1 MPLPTFGIQ
10 TPALPNVP
18 SFTPSMV
25 PNVPNI
31 GAGVSQVQAGISSGI
46 SATVDKLTNAGGAAI
61 QELQEQYDAIVT
73 KNRNEEI
80 QAYPRGEADRN
91 LVRSNQENSIT
102 ATGTI
107 DFIIGMPPA
116 NLLAQTNE
124 AIANSMPIVRIEPG
138 ELEFLKGLSLVQRK
152 STWDKYTKLLQ
163 KHGFRLNQGK
173 GSFLE
178 MAYIADNF
186 PTDSFTNTYGENFI
200 QGITE
205 VAGDVGSSLA
215 QMAGVRNAHELG
227 KHAMDMAVK
236 LQGGGSL
243 SKMAGGFL
251 EKGINLAGDLGG
263 ALDDFIGGGAG
274 LVAEMAMGARMD
286 FPMLWKNSA
295 FEPSY
300 TMTIRLYN
308 PNPSSES
315 ATNKYIIGPIAA
327 IMLLGLPQVSSKNE
341 VLYSWP
347 FLHRISSPGI
357 FDLDPAYISN
367 ITIVKGGD
375 QQQISFTQKLSM
387 VDVRIDFGSLYS
399 SMVSSPKDLDRTR
412 PTLGKYLT
420 ALTGGKS
427 AKRLSSTGMSDGE
440 RRDTDNKTIP
450 SPGGILYKT
459 ANTAPT
465 TVQGVEGTV
474 SRVGGDIKAKANG
487 LMKQDTSGF
496 YNQAP
501 F

>member
-1 MPLPTFGIQ
+1 MPLPNFGIQ
-10 TPALPNVP
+10 PPALSSAPT
-18 SFTPSMV
+18 FTPSAL

-31 GAGVSQVQAGISSGI
+31 GEGINQAQAWVTSGISSTI
-46 SATVDKLTNAGGAAI
+46 DKVANAKDTLLETI
-61 QELQEQYDAIVT
+61 QEKYDAIQT
-73 KNRNEEI
+73 SNKNEEVW
-80 QAYPRGEADRN
+80 ARKRGEADRD
-91 LVRSNQENSIT
+91 LVRSNQENSMS

-186 PTDSFTNTYGENFI
+186 PTDSFTNSYGENFI

-227 KHAMDMAVK
+227 NEIRKTADK

-327 IMLLGLPQVSSKNE
+327 IMLLGLPQVSQKNE

-399 SMVSSPKDLDRTR
+399 SMVASPKELDRTR

-420 ALTGGKS
+420 ALKGGKS
-427 AKRLSSTGMSDGE
+427 AKRLSTTGMSDNE

-450 SPGGILYKT
+450 APGGILYKT

-465 TVQGVEGTV
+465 TIQGTEGTV
-474 SRVGGDIKAKANG
+474 SRVGGDVKAKADE
-487 LMKQDTSGF
+487 LMKKDTSGF